1 MSCLPLLAAG
11 YFLLSVVSTG
21 AADMMLSDKGN
32 GEQLSGARVVR
43 QMTPYCHSY
52 GFTTSTVPATGP
64 RESTASSQP
73 APRLLGSFLNFGK
86 FVDVCPLDPQISL
99 SKHT

>member
-32 GEQLSGARVVR
+32 GER
-43 QMTPYCHSY
+43 Y
-52 GFTTSTVPATGP
+52 
-64 RESTASSQP
+64 
-73 APRLLGSFLNFGK
+73 LGHAWSVK
-86 FVDVCPLDPQISL
+86 
-99 SKHT
+99 